1 MDAKSQVRRFREP
14 PHSYDFHR
22 DEFLRQLISLH
33 CPNLSFAQTYTKYAY
48 APGNRKLKE
57 DIWRGL
63 IFGLTGPCAKICR
76 DKVDFACI

>member
-14 PHSYDFHR
+14 PYSYDFHR

-48 APGNRKLKE
+48 APGNRKLKRRHLARQKKLNLARTYFRANGSMRE
-57 DIWRGL
+57 NL
-63 IFGLTGPCAKICR
+63 
-76 DKVDFACI
+76 